1 MMLGY
6 FDTMASTNKSRR
18 FSLNWILAIAA
29 LALAIAAGWYWTRQ
43 TPIAVTVAK
52 VEMGTV
58 EATVANTRAGAV
70 KACRRARLAPSSGGQ
85 IAHLLVH
92 EGERVSAGQ
101 VLLELWNADLTAQ
114 KKLTQQQFNI
124 SQARINEACAM
135 AEQAGREAERTHQLK
150 ARGFVSNAKLDQVQ
164 SEAKSRAATCEAAR
178 ADLGQSR
185 ERIAVASAGLDRTQ
199 LRAPFAGIIAKVTG
213 ELGEFITPSP
223 PGIPTPPAVDLI
235 DDSCL
240 YVSAPIDEVDAPH
253 VQVGMET
260 RITLDAMVGRHF
272 PGKVRR
278 IAPYVL
284 ELEKQARTVDV
295 EVDFD
300 DPAAIKRLLVGY
312 SADVE
317 IIHTRSAHVLR
328 IPTPALL
335 EGGKVLVV
343 RTSDGALE
351 ERQVQTGLSN
361 WENTEVTGGLK
372 EGDQLVMSLDR
383 AGVKAGARVTVE
395 PASKSRK

>member
-1 MMLGY
+1 MSSITKPPIRT
-6 FDTMASTNKSRR
+6 FR
-18 FSLNWILAIAA
+18 WILVITVFA
-29 LALAIAAGWYWTRQ
+29 LVSAGIWYWTRQ
-43 TPIAVTVAK
+43 APIAVTVAR
-52 VEMGTV
+52 VETGSV
-58 EATVANTRAGAV
+58 EATVANTRAGTV

-124 SQARINEACAM
+124 SQARINEACVL
-135 AEQAGREAERTHQLK
+135 AEQAGREAERTRQLK
-150 ARGFVSNAKLDQVQ
+150 ARGFVSDAKLDQVQ

-185 ERIAVASAGLDRTQ
+185 ERIAVASAGLERTQ
-199 LRAPFAGIIAKVTG
+199 LRAPFAGIVAKVSG
-213 ELGEFITPSP
+213 ELGEYTTPSP

-260 RITLDAMVGRHF
+260 RITLDAMTGQHF

-284 ELEKQARTVDV
+284 DVEKQARTVDV

-300 DPAAIKRLLVGY
+300 DPVSVKGLLVGY

-317 IIHTRSAHVLR
+317 IIHTRRPNVLR

-335 EGGKVLVV
+335 EGGKVLLV
-343 RTSDGALE
+343 RSSDSKLE
-351 ERQVQTGLSN
+351 ERQIQTGLSN
-361 WENTEVTGGLK
+361 WENTEVIGGLK

-383 AGVKAGARVTVE
+383 AGVKAGVRVTVE
-395 PASKSRK
+395 QINKGK